1 MHGLVDSLNIA
12 AILAQLEG
20 KPAEVERLES
30 EVIEL
35 SARQNFAHWLP
46 LGFILRGWARSV
58 LGNTTEGIA
67 SIEDG
72 IGGYRATGAIRGVP
86 YYLSLKAQALYLA
99 NRTPEALEAIKEA
112 DALVE

>member
-12 AILAQLEG
+12 AILAQLEH

-67 SIEDG
+67 CIEECASRLD
-72 IGGYRATGAIRGVP
+72 
-86 YYLSLKAQALYLA
+86 
-99 NRTPEALEAIKEA
+99 RTLVNNSWRLTFTVFILREA
-112 DALVE
+112 